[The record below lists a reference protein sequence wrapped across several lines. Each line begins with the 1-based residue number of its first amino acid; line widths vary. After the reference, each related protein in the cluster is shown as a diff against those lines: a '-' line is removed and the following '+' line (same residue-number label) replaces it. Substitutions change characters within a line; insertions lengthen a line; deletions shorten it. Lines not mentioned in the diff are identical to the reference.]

1 MMSNAEITMLA
12 ARKVV
17 NCRWCS
23 ASARQVLDSKS
34 PFYLMWTCRSCCIYF
49 AATTS
54 CRRCFLKIRGREEAE

>member
-23 ASARQVLDSKS
+23 ASARQVLDSKPPHLS
-34 PFYLMWTCRSCCIYF
+34 QVFSENKR
-49 AATTS
+49 A
-54 CRRCFLKIRGREEAE
+54 RGG